1 MRQAVVNED
10 AAWEWKYLCLVLES
24 AKGGREDESV
34 VVALEFCAVVLS
46 LEVEM
51 LLSEAFIGYE
61 LLPVHG

>member
-1 MRQAVVNED
+1 MNEN
-10 AAWEWKYLCLVLES
+10 AAWQWKHLCFVLES
-24 AKGGREDESV
+24 AKGCREDESV